1 MATIVRAMKAFGDPR
16 GDTRSHFDLN
26 DAVRNTLVVA
36 DSEIR
41 YVADVVLELGELP
54 PVWGNV
60 GDVNQVV
67 LNLVVNAAHAVGEAV
82 TLGRV
87 RGTITLRTQCDG
99 DDVVLHVQDTGIGI
113 PPEIAERVFE
123 QFFTTKSVGR
133 GTGQGL
139 AVAYSLIHERH
150 AGSITFTSEPG
161 VGTTFTVRLP
171 RRGSNQLSSQAEELA
186 A

>member
-1 MATIVRAMKAFGDPR
+1 V
-16 GDTRSHFDLN
+16 
-26 DAVRNTLVVA
+26 
-36 DSEIR
+36 
-41 YVADVVLELGELP
+41 ELGDLP
-54 PVWGNV
+54 LVWCNL

-82 TLGRV
+82 TLGRE
-87 RGTITLRTQCDG
+87 RGTITLRTRCDG
-99 DDVVLHVQDTGIGI
+99 EDIVLQVQDTGIGI

-123 QFFTTKSVGR
+123 QFFTTRGVGR

-139 AVAYSLIHERH
+139 SVAYSLVHDRH
-150 AGSITFTSEPG
+150 AGSIAFTSEPG

-171 RRGSNQLSSQAEELA
+171 RRGSEPAPSRAEALA